1 MDAQFEFEVL
11 RREASSWWY
20 IARRKLLREAV
31 AQGLRDKRE
40 ACVLDFGGTAELVC
54 TDWPQLRSVSAHVSL
69 PVLAFQQLQGYRD
82 LVCTSPEE
90 LGFSSNSFDAVIAGD
105 ILQTVAED
113 LSALRELRRVLKD
126 GGMLCLT
133 VPAYPLLWGE
143 ESKARVHRR
152 RYTATELRRKL
163 NNASFEV
170 TRVSY
175 VVASGFLPAV
185 FGRIGKNIF
194 TKSIDR
200 NRQPARQPNW
210 IDSAMVALLDVERYL
225 IRYINL
231 PFGTRVI
238 CWAQKPAMIAERVTV
253 PAWERQWASRPL
265 PQGSG

>member
-1 MDAQFEFEVL
+1 MQAQNEFEAF
-11 RREASSWWY
+11 RRETTSWWW
-20 IARRKLLREAV
+20 ISRRKLLREAASQV
-31 AQGLRDKRE
+31 VGGKRQ
-40 ACVLDFGGTAELVC
+40 ARVLDLGCAADL
-54 TDWPQLRSVSAHVSL
+54 DSDDSSLLRTVNAHSSLSA
-69 PVLAFQQLQGYRD
+69 LAFHSQQERGNLI
-82 LVCTSPEE
+82 CSSSEE
-90 LGFSSNSFDAVIAGD
+90 LSFASNSFDAVVAGD
-105 ILQTVAED
+105 ILQIVTDD
-113 LSALRELRRVLKD
+113 LATLREMKRVLKD
-126 GGMLCLT
+126 GGVLCLT

-143 ESKARVHRR
+143 EDEARGHRR

-163 NNASFEV
+163 NNAGFEV

-185 FGRIGKNIF
+185 FQRIGKNIF

-200 NRQPARQPNW
+200 NRQPVRPPNW
-210 IDSAMVALLDVERYL
+210 ADSAMVSLLDVERHL

-238 CWAQKPAMIAERVTV
+238 CWARKPAMIAERITV